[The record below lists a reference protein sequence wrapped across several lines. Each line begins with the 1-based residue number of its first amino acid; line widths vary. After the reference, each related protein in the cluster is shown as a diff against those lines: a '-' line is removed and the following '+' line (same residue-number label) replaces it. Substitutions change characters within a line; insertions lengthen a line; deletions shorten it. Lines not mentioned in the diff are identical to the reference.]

1 MTGATSDATSTTN
14 GATSTTSSA
23 TGATIGMTGAAVGES
38 PSRPN
43 VRFRQVG
50 RPLTR
55 TDAPGKVAG
64 RTPYAGD
71 YTMPNM
77 LHMRVVR
84 ADVASARLVRL
95 DVSKARA
102 LEGVAC
108 VLTAEDLPDR
118 TASTDIPGQVG
129 RKRLDTGQQILV
141 RKRVRYFGEP
151 LALIAA
157 ETRDAAD
164 HALERVEVEL
174 EPVPGVYDPMEAMQ
188 PGAPVVT
195 EPDNVV
201 AERRIRKGDVEAGFA
216 EADVIVE
223 NTFRTPFQE
232 HAFLEPEVGLAWID
246 ENDVVNIRVSTQV
259 IEHFRPIADALGVPH
274 NKVRIRGAL
283 VGGGFGGKE
292 DLTVEVYLALL
303 AKRTGRPVRLEYSR
317 EDSFVGHGKR
327 HPFVLTYRTG
337 VTRNGRITALDVRMV
352 ADSGAYVFLSPYV
365 LLYALVAAPG
375 PYRIDNLNV
384 FARAVA
390 TNNMFTSAFR
400 GFGALQAC
408 AAYEQQM
415 DEVAKAIGLDRM
427 ELRRRNFLKTGE
439 PMSTGFV
446 PPSAIWT
453 DRCAERAWAALGER
467 APGERAGAERG
478 LGERAPGERA
488 GAERGLGARAPG
500 ERAGA
505 ERGFGERAPG
515 ERAGAERGLG
525 ECAPGERAGAERG
538 LGERAPGERAG
549 AERGLGE
556 CAPGERGGL
565 AGGASAEGA
574 SARGPIRIGRGIAC
588 YQQSYGRLTFL
599 HDTSE
604 AWVGVEMDGTVIVR
618 SGVTDIGAGQVSALG
633 QVAAEALGVTLDNVV
648 VYNSDSAVTP
658 LAGTTTATRALYM
671 TGNAVKQA
679 AEAVRARLAERAA
692 KELGVAPDEVDMGF
706 NEVFVTDRPER
717 SMPLVDLVRIC
728 GSEGI
733 HRSELAMF
741 RAPFTD
747 SLDPETGQGQAH
759 PDYAYGAHA
768 VEVAVDVET
777 GEVEVLKSVAAHDV
791 GQCINPA
798 AVEGQIQ
805 GGAQNGQGYA
815 LSEEMLYEE
824 GRLITPSFSE
834 YLMPTAMDMPKVEC
848 IILESRS
855 GVGPYGAKGI
865 GEPAMTPVA
874 PAIANAVADAIGVR
888 VFELPITPERIVKAL
903 QQRGGTGRDDPP
915 A

>member
-1 MTGATSDATSTTN
+1 MSGAM
-14 GATSTTSSA
+14 GGTSSAMSGA
-23 TGATIGMTGAAVGES
+23 TGATGGVISGTSSTTDGAIGES

-84 ADVASARLVRL
+84 ADVASARLARL

-141 RKRVRYFGEP
+141 RERVRYFGEP

-157 ETRDAAD
+157 ETRDVAD
-164 HALERVEVEL
+164 HAVEQVEVEL
-174 EPVPGVYDPMEAMQ
+174 EPLPGVYDPEEAMQ

-259 IEHFRPIADALGVPH
+259 IEHFRPIADAIGAPH

-337 VTRNGRITALDVRMV
+337 VTRDGRITALDVRMV

-415 DEVAKAIGLDRM
+415 DEVAKAIDLDRM

-467 APGERAGAERG
+467 ALGERTLDEGGLGEGGLGGERANAERG
-478 LGERAPGERA
+478 P
-488 GAERGLGARAPG
+488 
-500 ERAGA
+500 
-505 ERGFGERAPG
+505 
-515 ERAGAERGLG
+515 
-525 ECAPGERAGAERG
+525 
-538 LGERAPGERAG
+538 
-549 AERGLGE
+549 
-556 CAPGERGGL
+556 
-565 AGGASAEGA
+565 
-574 SARGPIRIGRGIAC
+574 ARGPIRIGRGIAC

-633 QVAAEALGVTLDNVV
+633 QIAAEALGATLDNVV

-679 AEAVRARLAERAA
+679 AEAVRARLAARAA
-692 KELGVAPDEVDMGF
+692 QEFGVTPAEVDMGF
-706 NEVFVTDRPER
+706 NEVFVIDRPEQ

-728 GSEGI
+728 GAEGI

-903 QQRGGTGRDDPP
+903 QRRGGTGRDDPP

>member
-1 MTGATSDATSTTN
+1 MSGATS
-14 GATSTTSSA
+14 GATSGTSSA
-23 TGATIGMTGAAVGES
+23 TGATSGMTGAAVGES

-141 RKRVRYFGEP
+141 RERVRYFGEP

-259 IEHFRPIADALGVPH
+259 IEHFRPIADAIGVPH

-337 VTRNGRITALDVRMV
+337 VTRDGRITALDVHMV

-488 GAERGLGARAPG
+488 GAERG
-500 ERAGA
+500 
-505 ERGFGERAPG
+505 F
-515 ERAGAERGLG
+515 
-525 ECAPGERAGAERG
+525 
-538 LGERAPGERAG
+538 GERAPGERAG

-556 CAPGERGGL
+556 CAPGERGGP
-565 AGGASAEGA
+565 AGGA

-633 QVAAEALGVTLDNVV
+633 QIAAEALGVTLDNVV

-903 QQRGGTGRDDPP
+903 QQRGGTGRDDPTGMSGAVAVTGEP
-915 A
+915 WP

>member
-1 MTGATSDATSTTN
+1 MSGATSDAMS
-14 GATSTTSSA
+14 GTSSA
-23 TGATIGMTGAAVGES
+23 TGATSGMTGATTES

-141 RKRVRYFGEP
+141 RERVRYFGEP

-259 IEHFRPIADALGVPH
+259 IEHFRPIADAIGVPH

-337 VTRNGRITALDVRMV
+337 VTRDGRITALDVRMV

-488 GAERGLGARAPG
+488 GAERGLGERASG

-505 ERGFGERAPG
+505 ERGFGE
-515 ERAGAERGLG
+515 
-525 ECAPGERAGAERG
+525 
-538 LGERAPGERAG
+538 
-549 AERGLGE
+549 
-556 CAPGERGGL
+556 CAPGERGGP
-565 AGGASAEGA
+565 AEGA

-633 QVAAEALGVTLDNVV
+633 QIAAEALGVTLDNVV

-915 A
+915 S

>member
-1 MTGATSDATSTTN
+1 MTGATSSAP
-14 GATSTTSSA
+14 STTSSA
-23 TGATIGMTGAAVGES
+23 TGATSGMTGAAVGES

-95 DVSKARA
+95 DASKARA

-141 RKRVRYFGEP
+141 RERVRYFGEP

-259 IEHFRPIADALGVPH
+259 IEHFRPIADAIGVPH

-337 VTRNGRITALDVRMV
+337 VTRDGRITALDVRMV

-453 DRCAERAWAALGER
+453 DRCAERAWAALGAP

-478 LGERAPGERA
+478 GP
-488 GAERGLGARAPG
+488 
-500 ERAGA
+500 
-505 ERGFGERAPG
+505 
-515 ERAGAERGLG
+515 
-525 ECAPGERAGAERG
+525 
-538 LGERAPGERAG
+538 
-549 AERGLGE
+549 
-556 CAPGERGGL
+556 
-565 AGGASAEGA
+565 AEGA
-574 SARGPIRIGRGIAC
+574 SDREPIRIGRGIAC

-604 AWVGVEMDGTVIVR
+604 AWIGVEMDGTVIVR

-633 QVAAEALGVTLDNVV
+633 QIAAEALGVTLDNVV